1 MKIIVDEV
9 PKMAYKCLFSEYKH
23 GYLQCRLT
31 KAVCYL
37 DCNRR
42 CEVLL
47 SIKQMKESGKN
58 DN

>member
-1 MKIIVDEV
+1 MKIIVDEL
-9 PKMAYKCLFSEYKH
+9 PKMAYKCLFSNYDYGH
-23 GYLQCRLT
+23 HQCQLT

-47 SIKQMKESGKN
+47 SINDIKAGGKN
-58 DN
+58 E